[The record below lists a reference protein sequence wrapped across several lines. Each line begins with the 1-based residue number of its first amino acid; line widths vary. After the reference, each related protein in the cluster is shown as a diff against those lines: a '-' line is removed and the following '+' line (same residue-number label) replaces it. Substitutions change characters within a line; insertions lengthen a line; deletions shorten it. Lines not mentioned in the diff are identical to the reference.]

1 MWKKLILVALVLAI
15 VIVFFL
21 SGLHHHLTLESI
33 KASSARFQDLYHT
46 RPLAVVGLYLL
57 VYLIVVPLNLPGAT
71 VLGLLAGALFGSLAG
86 TLIVSF
92 ASSVGATLACALS
105 RYLLRDW
112 VRAKFPQAAARVDA
126 GVRREGSFYLF
137 SMRLIPVIPFFM
149 INMVMGLTAM
159 RLSTFYWVS
168 QLGMLPGTFV
178 FVNAGSQL
186 AQLTSTASILSP
198 RLLLSLALLGI
209 FPLVAKRLLNLYR
222 VKTGRE
228 CKEGFEEEML
238 PPDMPVVSPVSL
250 KATFADGPGS
260 ALAEI
265 GGSMAKGCT
274 RCGACVKQC
283 AFLQKYG
290 MPGEIAGQ
298 VMAPSNDGSVADPF
312 ECSLCDLCGAV
323 CPEKL
328 SPAGFFLEMR
338 RQAVEKGALD
348 LGRYKGILGYE
359 ARGQS
364 ERYSWYGLPEG
375 CDTVFFPGCTLPG
388 TRPEATWRIFE
399 LLRREAPN
407 LGVVLD
413 CCAKPSHDLGRA
425 GHFHAS
431 FSTVLDY
438 LSAHGIRNVWVA
450 CPNCYKVFEQY
461 GTPFEVT
468 TVWERLLAAGAFQ
481 DKGLAGSVMVHDP
494 CPLRHASGIH
504 EAVREG
510 ITQMGLTV
518 KEARHK
524 KKLTLCCGEGGSVGF
539 INPTFAKKWGAKRK
553 AEAQGERLVTYCAGC
568 AGFLKRAG
576 ATVTHLADFLVS
588 PEAASAGR
596 PRVSGAP
603 WTYWNRIKLKKRF
616 QEAVAAANAACQP
629 AAIRKAGADAC
640 TLEECRSVLCRKGAC
655 LALVFALTVG
665 VYFLIERFMYVLD
678 AYVYTAEFHLLFM
691 QSNLEKANLPLFSEY
706 FQSLGPI
713 RGLPHLVLA
722 CFVQNVL
729 KPLSPPILIPSLTA
743 AFGSLR
749 GGLVG
754 FAGLGLTAL
763 LFFGIGRFF
772 LGEILPLLRRSRA
785 SLSRVT
791 ESATWI
797 LMAVPV
803 VPLVL
808 PALLGAAT
816 RIRLRRFI
824 LMMTGALLIRVILQ
838 TAWV

>member
-1 MWKKLILVALVLAI
+1 MWKKLLLVVLLLTI
-15 VIVFFL
+15 VIAFFV
-21 SGLHHHLTLESI
+21 SGLHQHLTLESI
-33 KASSARFQDLYHT
+33 KASSARFQELYHT
-46 RPLAVVGLYLL
+46 RPLLVVGLYLL

-71 VLGLLAGALFGSLAG
+71 VLGLLAGALFGSLTG

-92 ASSVGATLACALS
+92 ASSVGATMACALS

-112 VRAKFPQAAARVDA
+112 VRRKFPQAAARVDA
-126 GVRREGSFYLF
+126 GIRREGSFYLF

-149 INMVMGLTAM
+149 INMVMGLTGM

-186 AQLTSTASILSP
+186 AQLTSTASIFSP
-198 RLLLSLALLGI
+198 RLLLSLALLGV
-209 FPLVAKRLLNLYR
+209 FPLVAKKLLNLYR

-228 CKEGFEEEML
+228 CKEGLEEEML
-238 PPDMPVVSPVSL
+238 PPDLPVVSPVRF
-250 KATFADGPGS
+250 KAAFADGPERALEELAGS
-260 ALAEI
+260 VAE
-265 GGSMAKGCT
+265 GCT

-290 MPGEIAGQ
+290 MPGEIAEH
-298 VMAPSNDGSVADPF
+298 VMAPSDAGSVADPF

-328 SPAGFFLEMR
+328 SPVGFFLGMR

-359 ARGQS
+359 ARGHS

-399 LLRREAPN
+399 LLRREGSQ
-407 LGVVLD
+407 LGIVLD
-413 CCAKPSHDLGRA
+413 CCAKPSHDLGRST
-425 GHFHAS
+425 HFHAS
-431 FSTVLDY
+431 FTPIVDY
-438 LSAHGIRNVWVA
+438 LSAHGIRNVLVA
-450 CPNCYKVFEQY
+450 CPNCYRIFEQY
-461 GTPFEVT
+461 GTGFEVT
-468 TVWERLLAAGAFQ
+468 TVWERLRAAGAFQ
-481 DKGLAGSVMVHDP
+481 DMGLTGSVMVHDP
-494 CPLRHASGIH
+494 CPLRHASEIH
-504 EAVREG
+504 DAVREG
-510 ITQMGLTV
+510 IAQMGLSLT
-518 KEARHK
+518 ETRHK

-539 INPTFAKKWGAKRK
+539 INPTFAKNWGAKRK

-576 ATVTHLADFLVS
+576 AKVSHLADFLVS
-588 PEAASAGR
+588 PQAAAEGR
-596 PRVSGAP
+596 SKVSGAP
-603 WTYWNRIKLKKRF
+603 WTYWNRIRLKKRF
-616 QEAVAAANAACQP
+616 QEAVPAANAACQP
-629 AAIRKAGADAC
+629 AATRRAMADAC

-655 LALVFALTVG
+655 LALVFAFTVA

-678 AYVYTAEFHLLFM
+678 AYVYTAEFHFLFM

-706 FQSLGPI
+706 FHSLGPL

-729 KPLSPPILIPSLTA
+729 KPLSPPILIPALSA

-749 GGLVG
+749 GGIVG
-754 FAGLGLTAL
+754 FAGMGLTAL
-763 LFFGIGRFF
+763 LFFGLGRFF
-772 LGEILPLLRRSRA
+772 LGEVLPLLRRSRA
-785 SLSRVT
+785 SFSRVT
-791 ESATWI
+791 EGTTWA
-797 LMAVPV
+797 LMAVPF
-803 VPLVL
+803 VPLAL
-808 PALLGAAT
+808 PALLGAVT
-816 RIRLRRFI
+816 RIRFRHFI
-824 LMMTGALLIRVILQ
+824 VLTAGALLLRVIVQ
-838 TAWV
+838 IVWA